1 MGSGH
6 SHTAGSNRR
15 RLFIALGLSLLVLVV
30 EVVGA
35 SLSGSLALLADA
47 GHVLTDVAGLLIA
60 IVALTAAARPATPT
74 RTFGYL
80 RLEVLAAGFNALLLF
95 GIAGW
100 IGFEAWQR
108 WQEPTEI
115 SSGIMLVFA
124 AAGLVANVIGLR
136 LLRVAAATSIN
147 VKGAYMEMWG
157 DLVGSVCVILAALAI
172 AITGWE
178 RVDPIASLVVVVL
191 IVPRAWMLLRE
202 VIAILLET
210 TPSDVDLQEVRAHWL
225 SKSFVISVHDMHAW
239 TITSGL
245 PVLSA
250 HVVVKT
256 EALADGTGPIL
267 VDLAACLDGH
277 FNIEHSTIQIEP
289 EGHALGE
296 HAMHG

>member
-1 MGSGH
+1 VGSGH